1 MKKIKAL
8 LLLFI
13 FSAAF
18 AMSTLS
24 NVGNITEPPVIC
36 TGEPDEELID
46 FDHPIIPH

>member
-1 MKKIKAL
+1 MKKIKAF

-13 FSAAF
+13 LSAAF
-18 AMSTLS
+18 VLNTVSIARI
-24 NVGNITEPPVIC
+24 VIEPPVIC